1 MAQPA
6 SFTDADVAWDK
17 GTVSLGRLGPSP
29 LRAIAVDTYA
39 AATPGASEN
48 SSEDTTQ
55 AMVHAQSWPDALGVS
70 VILVRHTN
78 TSGTRERGHSAMR
91 GAADA
96 MISLTPSMT

>member
-1 MAQPA
+1 MLRGTKGRFP
-6 SFTDADVAWDK
+6 SADS
-17 GTVSLGRLGPSP
+17 GHPP